1 MSRTQLSAIAAL
13 SSALLAAASTGAQQP
28 RASVR
33 DAVAVTARVERVDVF
48 SRSLTLKTA
57 DGMAHMVYVG
67 PELAVFRE
75 LKTGDNVLVRIVES
89 VIVEARPG
97 ARTTGTVDT
106 TAAAKKAPEAAQG
119 DVLQQLKAVVTIE
132 SVDLPMQVIV
142 YKGGDN
148 RRVQRQVRDP
158 RLLDGLKAGD
168 VIEIT
173 YTRERAIALQR
184 QP

>member
-1 MSRTQLSAIAAL
+1 MSRTQLPALAAL
-13 SSALLAAASTGAQQP
+13 STILLAASAGAQEP
-28 RASVR
+28 RTSAR
-33 DAVAVTARVERVDVF
+33 DVVAVVGRVERVDVF
-48 SRSLTLKTA
+48 SRSLTIKTT
-57 DGMAHMVYVG
+57 DGISHSVYVG

-89 VIVEARPG
+89 VVVEARPG
-97 ARTTGTVDT
+97 AKTTGIIDT

-132 SVDLPMQVIV
+132 SVDLPMQMIV

-148 RRVQRQVRDP
+148 RRVQRQVSDR

-168 VIEIT
+168 VVEIT